1 MDADDA
7 VAAHFKKRVDRS
19 LSMTGFVT
27 GNCAGIVHWELAA
40 RCRTKLASLRRLVP
54 ARRPQIHAVVLQQE
68 IEDRRQVLPSTPNR
82 NRAEM
87 SFRQTSEYFSAR
99 ALGCVSAAS
108 GAFDGAL
115 ARTADRASA
124 RLARRPFNDRA

>member
-7 VAAHFKKRVDRS
+7 VAAYFKRIDRS

-40 RCRTKLASLRRLVP
+40 RCRTKLASFRRLVP

-68 IEDRRQVLPSTPNR
+68 IEDRRHVMP
-82 NRAEM
+82 
-87 SFRQTSEYFSAR
+87 
-99 ALGCVSAAS
+99 
-108 GAFDGAL
+108 
-115 ARTADRASA
+115 
-124 RLARRPFNDRA
+124 

>member
-82 NRAEM
+82 IFLGPRAWLCVRGLRG
-87 SFRQTSEYFSAR
+87 FRRRS
-99 ALGCVSAAS
+99 C
-108 GAFDGAL
+108 
-115 ARTADRASA
+115 ADCGSRIRST
-124 RLARRPFNDRA
+124 RSTPF